1 MAEWRRHHENVAKV
15 CVVFIGVICLALAG
29 CVEETSS
36 VGSGG
41 TSADMTVTAD
51 GTADSVDGGIAGDGF
66 MSTDVAVGIDAQN
79 DAALMDCTSFCDRFV
94 DCADVSVR
102 RETPSY

>member
-1 MAEWRRHHENVAKV
+1 MRIVAKV

-29 CVEETSS
+29 CVEEASS

-51 GTADSVDGGIAGDGF
+51 GTADSIGWWH
-66 MSTDVAVGIDAQN
+66 
-79 DAALMDCTSFCDRFV
+79 CW
-94 DCADVSVR
+94 
-102 RETPSY
+102 